1 MFALMCEPCF
11 LFQGSLV
18 SWLVVADLILPSTY
32 AAFISFKLFELIPV
46 RKKEISFKALVKEV
60 HLLSTSYMPSTGQSR
75 GSSGGAT
82 EWAKHPGTSVFMDSD
97 HFLSTGMPHFVVFHT
112 HTHTHTYIYKFFFL
126 NELKVCGNF
135 TLSKNYVLCA
145 CLVARLCLTL
155 LWPHGL

>member
-82 EWAKHPGTSVFMDSD
+82 E
-97 HFLSTGMPHFVVFHT
+97 
-112 HTHTHTYIYKFFFL
+112 
-126 NELKVCGNF
+126 
-135 TLSKNYVLCA
+135 
-145 CLVARLCLTL
+145 
-155 LWPHGL
+155 